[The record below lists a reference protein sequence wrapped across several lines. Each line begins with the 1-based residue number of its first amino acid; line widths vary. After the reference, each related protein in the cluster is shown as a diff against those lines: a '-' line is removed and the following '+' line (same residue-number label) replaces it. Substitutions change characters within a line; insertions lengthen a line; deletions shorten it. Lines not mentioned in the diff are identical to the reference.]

1 MTEISE
7 KAKQELLNLSSS
19 ASFRKDM
26 QTIKAN
32 RHNPFLKDS
41 RVDTDAY
48 IEFLNQFNEFIN
60 HAPKPFRPM
69 IDKDMKL

>member
-1 MTEISE
+1 MAEISE
-7 KAKQELLNLSSS
+7 KAKEELLKLSGS

-26 QTIKAN
+26 QTIRAN
-32 RHNPFLKDS
+32 RHNPFIKDGK
-41 RVDTDAY
+41 VDADAY